1 MTVKRLVQAAAIL
14 LTLWLCQTAMRP
26 FLTQVNLEWGK
37 RNMNQ
42 AVKMAEAASKRKK
55 PLTMALTVLRRAEKF
70 FVTAKRVT
78 LGDGQVWLYLAH
90 VFSLQEKL
98 DKDLSKSTRNGLR
111 KKVIKIVD
119 QAEHFYM
126 DNNMLLRRALAYA
139 GLGNTAMAIHGLE
152 EALFYY
158 STWSQAIRP
167 LAQIYMH
174 ELLKTSRNDPK
185 RILKQMERLVA
196 RSPKNREAVIYLG
209 RVYLEQRRPQEA
221 RACFKQA
228 EIRHWGEITLGRL
241 VAQSYA
247 QEGNYRRAVWELCRV
262 LHISKSKKSKN
273 LAPVIKTINAL
284 LKRDQKNA
292 DAHFIMGRAQQK
304 NMADFNAARR
314 EYLAAYK
321 LQKTHFE
328 TVWRLAEVCEV
339 LGDKPEAAKWR
350 AAGQRI
356 LAHTKSIKLVPPSG
370 KTRLSHC
377 LFVADANQLSP
388 VLGKVVNDKA
398 STSGKAVFLGKES
411 GRGVPIRLRCRP
423 LPAGDYELS
432 VRIRAVKLP
441 KGHKTRLASIRIDG
455 DSIRRSG
462 TKRGAR
468 RTVYARDFQ
477 RANEYR
483 DFTIKFYHPGLV
495 DYEIL
500 IEYMAA
506 CDLYVDRIAV
516 GIVQH

>member
-1 MTVKRLVQAAAIL
+1 MKRLVQAAAIV

-90 VFSLQEKL
+90 VSSLQEKL

-111 KKVIKIVD
+111 QKVIDVVD

-126 DNNMLLRRALAYA
+126 DNNMLLRRALAHA
-139 GLGNTAMAIHGLE
+139 GLGDTTMAIQGLE
-152 EALFYY
+152 EALVYY

-167 LAQIYMH
+167 LVQMYMQD
-174 ELLKTSRNDPK
+174 LMRTSRGDPK
-185 RILKQMERLVA
+185 RILRQMERLVA
-196 RSPKNREAVIYLG
+196 RFPKERDAVIYLG
-209 RVYLEQRRPQEA
+209 RVYLDQRRPQEA

-228 EIRHWGEITLGRL
+228 EARHWGDITLGRL
-241 VAQSYA
+241 VAQSYM

-262 LHISKSKKSKN
+262 LHISQATESKD
-273 LAPVIKTINAL
+273 LVPVTRTINSL
-284 LKRDQKNA
+284 LKQDPKNA

-314 EYLAAYK
+314 EYLAAYQ

-328 TVWRLAEVCEV
+328 TIRRLAEVCEV
-339 LGDKPEAAKWR
+339 LGNKPESAQWR
-350 AAGQRI
+350 AAGQKI
-356 LAHTKSIKLVPPSG
+356 LAHTKSIQLVSPSG
-370 KTRLSHC
+370 KTRESHC
-377 LFVADANQLSP
+377 LVVADANQLSP
-388 VLGKVVNDKA
+388 LLGKIVNDKA
-398 STSGKAVFLGKES
+398 STAGKAVFLGKAS
-411 GRGVPIRLRCRP
+411 GRRVPIRLRCPP

-432 VRIRAVKLP
+432 VRMSALDLPEGHNTMLARIR
-441 KGHKTRLASIRIDG
+441 TEG

-462 TKRGAR
+462 TKKSAR
-468 RTVYARDFQ
+468 RSVYARDFK

-495 DYEIL
+495 DFEIL

-506 CDLYVDRIAV
+506 CDLYVDRTAV
-516 GIVQH
+516 GIVEH